1 MFDQL
6 QFWHWLIIGALLIG
20 AELLTPGVFL
30 LWLGISALLTGGV
43 MAIWPDLD
51 WRYALILFGGLSIVS
66 VVVALRIRRIR
77 SPMTDRPYLNK
88 RALQYLGRRITLDE
102 PIVDGRGTAKLDDTR
117 WRISGPDLPAGS
129 HVVISGAEDSTL
141 MVEPVA
147 ADQAKAEAK
156 ADGAP

>member
-6 QFWHWLIIGALLIG
+6 LFWHWLILGALLIG

-30 LWLGISALLTGGV
+30 IWLGISALLTGGV

-51 WRYALILFGGLSIVS
+51 WRYALILFAGLSIVS

-77 SPMTDRPYLNK
+77 SPETDRPYLNK
-88 RALQYLGRRITLDE
+88 RALQYLGRRLTLDE
-102 PIVDGRGTAKLDDTR
+102 PIVNGRGTVKLDDSR
-117 WRISGPDLPAGS
+117 WRVSGPDLPAGS

-141 MVEPVA
+141 TVEPLGSDQQKA
-147 ADQAKAEAK
+147 ATEP
-156 ADGAP
+156 GS

>member
-6 QFWHWLIIGALLIG
+6 LFWHWLIIGALLIG

-66 VVVALRIRRIR
+66 IVVALRIRRIR
-77 SPMTDRPYLNK
+77 APKSDLPYLNK
-88 RALQYLGRRITLDE
+88 RALQYLGRRVTLDE
-102 PIVDGRGTAKLDDTR
+102 PIVDGRGTVKLDDTR
-117 WRISGPDLPAGS
+117 WRVSGPDLPAGA
-129 HVVISGAEDSTL
+129 HVVISGAEGATL
-141 MVEPVA
+141 TVEPFI
-147 ADQAKAEAK
+147 ADPPKAETTPET
-156 ADGAP
+156 AP